1 MSSIAG
7 LLRKLWPPLKEAT
20 PALGTAIATG
30 VLGVDPQVAC
40 LAVASAAMVGVDFL
54 MDREAG
60 RDIEEIRLSLRSHT
74 QQKEKLARQ
83 ILWEQPQ
90 LAGDFAASDPIHF
103 ERVLFR
109 WLQGE
114 FREARDLQRAIHD
127 QLESATRFFDEHSP
141 ASAQLVDVLSR
152 IDKLDADLQ
161 QLVRDSSDHLAN
173 QIQLVGET
181 SNEIL
186 EQVRQ
191 LAKGVSL
198 APAGLAIL
206 PARPP
211 VVVGRDPQI
220 AQFVAA
226 VTADS
231 PPPVAILGHP
241 GIGKSTVSLAGAHEE
256 SVRQRFKDRR
266 IFVRCDGAESVESLT
281 KQIAIALG
289 CAESNEPLR
298 QVLFALAGAP
308 TLLILDNFETPW
320 TADRERVE
328 ELLRQLIG
336 AGPTALVVSVRGPQ
350 VPLTEMIRIEP
361 QPLTLVDSRDAFCRH
376 ADGFHKD
383 PDLERLV
390 DPLDGVPLAIYLL
403 ARSARGRSSLADLV
417 VERDELRTRAFSTGT
432 LSDDPARRRL
442 QDLQFSFE
450 LSLRL
455 GKIDTHPAARA
466 LLAALSLLPDGA
478 TPDHL
483 RTVFPGAEHTRA
495 QKHLID
501 LGLIYTGAKGRVRM
515 LAPLREYLRS
525 RLKTETKARSRI
537 AEFYLALAEEY
548 GEKPGHPG
556 GAKAVAVL
564 TPEAGN
570 TESLLE
576 HLLSGNSGNLPTL
589 KRVLLA
595 IYQLAEYQR
604 HTGWGTTR
612 LMVLASQA
620 ALKTGDVSLSAK
632 IIERLGD
639 IALARSDH
647 EGARLQYEAALPLYQ
662 QVGDVLGEAN
672 CIDSLGEIALSQSD
686 LKDAEEQYEKALSL
700 YQQIGSVLG
709 AANCIKGLGDIAL
722 ASSNHV
728 EAGKWY
734 NAGLVLYQQ
743 IGGVLGEANCIM
755 GLAEISLRRIE
766 HEESSRML
774 ELALQLFLQVGSVLG
789 EAGCTLKLGDIAL
802 ARLNLDFAE
811 ECYEKSLPLYR
822 QLGFVR
828 GEAACIRSLGSIA
841 LERSNLDAARNH
853 FELAKRLCQQAGD
866 SMGQA
871 NCIQGLGSIAAE
883 HFDFEE
889 ARAQYKSALDLYE
902 SIPEGYSVGVTLL
915 YLSDIAATPEDRTR
929 HREAARAAW
938 LSIGRGDLVEQ
949 YLAGD

>member
-54 MDREAG
+54 LDREAG
-60 RDIEEIRLSLRSHT
+60 RDIEEIRVSLRSHT

-83 ILWEQPQ
+83 VLWEQPQ
-90 LAGDFAASDPIHF
+90 LAGDFAANDPIHF

-127 QLESATRFFDEHSP
+127 QLASATRFLDEHRP
-141 ASAQLVDVLSR
+141 ASEQLVDTLMNR
-152 IDKLDADLQ
+152 IDRLDADLQ
-161 QLVRDSSDHLAN
+161 QLVRESSDQLSN

-181 SNEIL
+181 STEIL
-186 EQVRQ
+186 EHVRQ

-198 APAGLAIL
+198 APAGPAIL

-226 VTADS
+226 VTAENPS
-231 PPPVAILGHP
+231 PLAILGHP

-256 SVRQRFKDRR
+256 PVRQRFADRR

-289 CAESNEPLR
+289 CAESNDPLR
-298 QVLFALAGAP
+298 LVLSDLASSR

-320 TADRERVE
+320 TADRDRVE
-328 ELLRQLIG
+328 ELLRQLLG

-350 VPLTEMIRIEP
+350 VPLTEMVRIEP
-361 QPLTLVDSRDAFCRH
+361 QPLTPTESREAFFRH
-376 ADGFHKD
+376 ADGFRTD

-403 ARSARGRSSLADLV
+403 ARSARGRPALADLV
-417 VERDELRTRAFSTGT
+417 VERDQLRTRAFSSGT

-478 TPDHL
+478 APDHL
-483 RTVFPGAEHTRA
+483 RTVFPGAEYTRA
-495 QKHLID
+495 QKQLID

-515 LAPLREYLRS
+515 LAPLREFLRS
-525 RLKTETKARSRI
+525 RLKTETKVRSRI

-548 GEKPGHPG
+548 GEKPGRPG
-556 GAKAVAVL
+556 GAEAVAVL

-570 TESLLE
+570 IESLLE
-576 HLLSGNSGNLPTL
+576 HLLPANCSDFFILR
-589 KRVLLA
+589 RVLRA
-595 IYQLAEYQR
+595 IYDFALFQR
-604 HTGWGTTR
+604 FTGWGTMR
-612 LMVLASQA
+612 LLVLASRT
-620 ALKTGDVSLSAK
+620 ALETSDSSLSAP
-632 IIERLGD
+632 ITERIGNVALYRSAPEVARPPFETALLLYRQNGNVLGEANCLHGLGEVASRLSDYKEAKRKFEMALRLYLKSRDLTGQANSVFSLGD
-639 IALARSDH
+639 IALRRQDYVNARRHFERALPLYQQVESVLGEINCTCSLGDIAFRTSDFD
-647 EGARLQYEAALPLYQ
+647 EARWRYKEALPLYQ
-662 QVGDVLGEAN
+662 QVGSVLGEAN
-672 CIDSLGEIALSQSD
+672 CIKSLGDIAFSCLEYDEAQR
-686 LKDAEEQYEKALSL
+686 QYEKAMPL
-700 YQQIGSVLG
+700 YQQVLG
-709 AANCIKGLGDIAL
+709 
-722 ASSNHV
+722 V
-728 EAGKWY
+728 E
-734 NAGLVLYQQ
+734 
-743 IGGVLGEANCIM
+743 GEANCIR
-755 GLAEISLRRIE
+755 S
-766 HEESSRML
+766 
-774 ELALQLFLQVGSVLG
+774 
-789 EAGCTLKLGDIAL
+789 LGDISI
-802 ARLNLDFAE
+802 ARLNYD
-811 ECYEKSLPLYR
+811 S
-822 QLGFVR
+822 
-828 GEAACIRSLGSIA
+828 
-841 LERSNLDAARNH
+841 AR
-853 FELAKRLCQQAGD
+853 
-866 SMGQA
+866 
-871 NCIQGLGSIAAE
+871 
-883 HFDFEE
+883 
-889 ARAQYKSALDLYE
+889 
-902 SIPEGYSVGVTLL
+902 TL
-915 YLSDIAATPEDRTR
+915 YLSALRLYERNRNPYSIGRAHLSLSRVAATPAERTQ

-938 LSIGRGDLVEQ
+938 LSIGREDLVKQ
-949 YLAGD
+949 HLAED